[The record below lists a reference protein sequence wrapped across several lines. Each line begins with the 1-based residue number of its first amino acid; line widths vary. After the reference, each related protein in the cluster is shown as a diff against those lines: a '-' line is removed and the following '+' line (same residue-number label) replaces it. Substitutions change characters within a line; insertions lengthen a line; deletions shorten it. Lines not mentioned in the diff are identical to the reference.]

1 MPNLTDPFPGMT
13 PGKRL
18 STSETVR
25 ALRLDLTAEEDA
37 IATYTAHAEAT
48 GNALVRKTLL
58 SIADEERVHA
68 GELQELI
75 RRLAPE
81 EEKHLQAGSR
91 EVAGEAKGAKKMG
104 KVLRKEVVE
113 EARFVT
119 IHGKRIPIRPYRR
132 NVGQYAWLHHE
143 EHSSD
148 KAEEAEKDVRT
159 LLTQGLRDAA
169 DGFERA
175 FGGEKMDHKKAKAA
189 LKELH
194 ELVREAESALDSG
207 WFERGGEYTRT
218 GKMVMRKPKPKPEE
232 NA

>member
-104 KVLRKEVVE
+104 KLQKQESERW
-113 EARFVT
+113 VT
-119 IHGKRIPIRPYRR
+119 IQGKRIKLSSAGKQRRGWSEGRLQSSRTGYSPDAVGEAHGYRA
-132 NVGQYAWLHHE
+132 YARSGGKTVDQQL
-143 EHSSD
+143 
-148 KAEEAEKDVRT
+148 KRAK
-159 LLTQGLRDAA
+159 
-169 DGFERA
+169 ERA
-175 FGGEKMDHKKAKAA
+175 S
-189 LKELH
+189 
-194 ELVREAESALDSG
+194 R
-207 WFERGGEYTRT
+207 ERGSVEGARHQHTEGYWSGYAR
-218 GKMVMRKPKPKPEE
+218 GLEMAAKEKR
-232 NA
+232 